1 MAMIV
6 ESTFQKECTCG
17 SHLMK
22 MKQKSSSVYWSVCLV
37 HHTKLKSSSR
47 VIWIKY

>member
-47 VIWIKY
+47 VIWI